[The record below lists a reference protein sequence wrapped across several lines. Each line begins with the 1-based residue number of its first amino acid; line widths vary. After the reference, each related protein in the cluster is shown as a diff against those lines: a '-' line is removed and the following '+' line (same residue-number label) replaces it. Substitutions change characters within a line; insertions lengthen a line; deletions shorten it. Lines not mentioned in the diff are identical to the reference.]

1 MPVRTLKWFGEE
13 PTTTQRACV
22 RRCILQHSNETT
34 DDYEIFGM
42 LHEASSIGN
51 VPIVYENRLFLV
63 VYRQDFLIVLED
75 TSLNI
80 KVLIDLWDCQ
90 PLSYRDLPFGME
102 LDSWIREM

>member
-1 MPVRTLKWFGEE
+1 MPSRKLKWFGEE

-42 LHEASSIGN
+42 LHEASSIES
-51 VPIVYENRLFLV
+51 VPIRYENRLFLA
-63 VYRQDFLIVLED
+63 VYRQDFVIVLED

-80 KVLIDLWDCQ
+80 RVLIDLWDCQ
-90 PLSYRDLPFGME
+90 PLNYHDLPFVME
-102 LDSWIREM
+102 LGIWNRGM